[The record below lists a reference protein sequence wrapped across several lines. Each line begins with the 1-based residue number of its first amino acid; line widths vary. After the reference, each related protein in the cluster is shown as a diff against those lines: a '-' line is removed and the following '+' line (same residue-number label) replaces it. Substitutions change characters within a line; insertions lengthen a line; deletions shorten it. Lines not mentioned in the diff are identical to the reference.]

1 MEGYDVLTDSYAGE
15 MTALIL
21 LERIWDRISKYLSQ
35 RDAKKEE
42 KRLDDKLAE
51 LERKIAIN
59 TELDKERAKTKQL

>member
-59 TELDKERAKTKQL
+59 TELDKERAKAKQL